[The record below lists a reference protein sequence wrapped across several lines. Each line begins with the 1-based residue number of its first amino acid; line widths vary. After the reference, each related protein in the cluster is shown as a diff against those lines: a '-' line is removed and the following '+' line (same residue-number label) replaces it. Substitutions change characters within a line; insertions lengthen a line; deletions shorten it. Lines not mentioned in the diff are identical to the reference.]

1 MKHKNAAHTY
11 KKQAIP
17 FAGPIAVGPLA
28 INHIDQMILTD
39 NLKFA
44 LCDTNEVFR
53 VPMTGT
59 KTCHPSKDTLN
70 PPLNLPLPGIIIT
83 VNSV

>member
-17 FAGPIAVGPLA
+17 LAGPIADGPLA

-53 VPMTGT
+53 VQSQVPKLAILPRT
-59 KTCHPSKDTLN
+59 PSIL
-70 PPLNLPLPGIIIT
+70 LLIYLCL
-83 VNSV
+83 